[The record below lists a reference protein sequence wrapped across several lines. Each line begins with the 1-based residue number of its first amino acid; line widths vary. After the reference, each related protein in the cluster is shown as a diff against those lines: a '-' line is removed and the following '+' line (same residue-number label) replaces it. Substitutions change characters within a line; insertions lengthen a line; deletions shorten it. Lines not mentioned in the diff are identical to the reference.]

1 MATVTTPMTAEE
13 FLALPDDGTE
23 RWLVDGVVREFP
35 REHPM
40 TVRNR
45 FHSAILAA
53 VCAVLKLWLWQLPL
67 PRGQVLGGE
76 AGVRLL
82 RDPDV
87 IVGIDVVYVSPEV
100 VVRQTDDTTLIDGVP
115 TLAVEILSPSDTVQE
130 INDKLALYRRAQVPL
145 VWVIDPYVKTVT
157 VHAAGSAPVLFSIT
171 QELSAEP
178 HLPGLR
184 VPVSRL
190 FE

>member
-1 MATVTTPMTAEE
+1 
-13 FLALPDDGTE
+13 
-23 RWLVDGVVREFP
+23 
-35 REHPM
+35 M

>member
-1 MATVTTPMTAEE
+1 MTTEE

-23 RWLVDGVVREFP
+23 RWLVDGVLREFP
-35 REHPM
+35 KEDPM

-45 FHSAILAA
+45 FHSAVLAS
-53 VCAVLKLWLWQLPL
+53 VCAVLKIWLWQQLP

-76 AGVRLL
+76 AGVRLM

-87 IVGIDVVYVSPEV
+87 TVGIDVAYVSSEV
-100 VVRQTDDTTLIDGVP
+100 LVRQTDETTLIDGIP
-115 TLAVEILSPSDTVQE
+115 TLAVEILSPNDTIEE
-130 INDKLALYRRAQVPL
+130 IEDKLTLYRRARIPL
-145 VWVIDPYVKTVT
+145 VWVINPYEQTVT
-157 VHAAGSAPVLFSIT
+157 VHVAGEPPVLFNIA

-184 VPVSRL
+184 IPVSRL

>member
-1 MATVTTPMTAEE
+1 MATVATPMTAEE

-35 REHPM
+35 REHPL

-45 FHSAILAA
+45 FHSIILAL
-53 VCAVLKLWLWQLPL
+53 VCAELINWLRQQPL

-87 IVGIDVVYVSPEV
+87 IVGIDVVYIAPEV
-100 VVRQTDDTTLIDGVP
+100 VVRQTDETTLIDGVP

-130 INDKLALYRRAQVPL
+130 IKDKLALYRRAQVLL
-145 VWVIDPYVKTVT
+145 VWVIDPYSKTVT
-157 VHAAGSAPVLFSIT
+157 VHSATHLPVLFNID
-171 QELSAEP
+171 QELSADP
-178 HLPGLR
+178 HLSGFR

>member
-1 MATVTTPMTAEE
+1 MATVTTPMTIEE
-13 FLALPDDGTE
+13 FLALPDDGVE
-23 RWLVDGVVREFP
+23 RWLVDGVVREFH
-35 REHPM
+35 RDDPM
-40 TVRNR
+40 TVCNR
-45 FHSAILAA
+45 YHSIVLAL
-53 VCAVLKLWLWQLPL
+53 VCAELIAWLRQQPL
-67 PRGQVLGGE
+67 PRGQVLAGE

-87 IVGIDVVYVSPEV
+87 IVGIDVVYVSAEAFI
-100 VVRQTDDTTLIDGVP
+100 RQTDETTLIDGVP
-115 TLAVEILSPSDTVQE
+115 TVAVEILSPNDTVQE
-130 INDKLALYRRAQVPL
+130 IKDKLALYRRAQVAL
-145 VWVIDPYVKTVT
+145 AWVIDPYAKTVT
-157 VHAAGSAPVLFSIT
+157 VHAAGSQPVLFNID